1 MSKCRMCTKNHYR
14 EIEIWFKQKKL
25 DLEWTISGLEKQLR
39 KKIRSKRS
47 NKNSKNHSEN
57 AAFEQKPTARKRIFV
72 QSPFSHS
79 KKIHAAKPLAFSLL
93 FPFRLDQNH

>member
-1 MSKCRMCTKNHYR
+1 M
-14 EIEIWFKQKKL
+14 EIWFKRKKL
-25 DLEWTISGLEKQLR
+25 ELEWTMNGFGKSFR
-39 KKIRSKRS
+39 KEIRFKRS

-57 AAFEQKPTARKRIFV
+57 AAFEQKPLARKRISV

-79 KKIHAAKPLAFSLL
+79 ILKLERKKIHAAKPLAFSLH